1 MIIDGEWERVSPRKR
16 RRRAGAGPGPD
27 DLRVASTIEALADH
41 VGRRGA
47 RRGDAS
53 VRQEEAF
60 REKLADLEEQ
70 IERRDARAPVRL
82 LPRRA

>member
-1 MIIDGEWERVSPRKR
+1 MIIDGEWERVRTRKR
-16 RRRAGAGPGPD
+16 KRRAGAAPESG

-47 RRGDAS
+47 GRDDAS
-53 VRQEEAF
+53 LRQEAAF

-70 IERRDARAPVRL
+70 IEKRGARAPLRL
-82 LPRRA
+82 LPRPA